1 MQRKRI
7 GTLVAISLAT
17 TFLLTGCNT
26 AADNTTGNAT
36 KDTTENTTEDST
48 EDATEDTT
56 TVSTAKSSYAE
67 EIDKTQ
73 IMTFEISVD
82 ETNWQTMLDNAKDEK
97 YISADVIINGTT
109 IKNVGIRPKGNSS
122 LSQIAMDDTTDRYS
136 FKIKFDEYIKGQ
148 TWMGLDKIVINN
160 MFSDSSY
167 MKEYLSYDI
176 MDYIG
181 VEAPLYA
188 FADISINGETWGL
201 YLAVEDIDSGYLDR
215 VFDGQGELYK
225 PESDSMKMSALPGD
239 RKQEETVNGKSNAD
253 PNAKNQETKQP
264 DVTSDDTKNS
274 ADMQKGFA
282 GGFMAD
288 SAKNGVSLEYSD
300 DDVLSYSAIFDNA
313 KTDADE
319 SDYQRVITALKNLST
334 GTDLETYVDVD
345 SVLKY
350 FAAQTVVVN
359 LDSYISTMGH
369 NYYLYENNGKIS
381 ILPWDYNMSFGGF
394 QTSNASDV
402 VNLPIDTPVSGV
414 SMEERPLIGKL
425 LEVPEYLAQYNE
437 YLQEIMDG
445 YFSDGKFEQTVDTL
459 DSLISDNVKN
469 DPTAFYTY
477 KEYQAAI
484 AELKELGVLRAESI
498 QGQLD
503 GTIPSTT
510 EGQEKDS
517 SSLVDASS
525 IDLTILGTQGNFSN
539 FTMPE
544 GIDMDTMQPAMEIIG
559 DSKAEELTEEQTT
572 KLHDLG
578 LTDEQITQLLEL
590 TKQGPGNANPTK

>member
-7 GTLVAISLAT
+7 GVLVAISLAT
-17 TFLLTGCNT
+17 TILLSGCNT
-26 AADNTTGNAT
+26 TTGNTTADPT
-36 KDTTENTTEDST
+36 ANPTASPTVDTTVVATTE
-48 EDATEDTT
+48 A
-56 TVSTAKSSYAE
+56 SYAD

-82 ETNWQTMLDNAKDEK
+82 ETNWQTMLDNAEDEE

-122 LSQIAMDDTTDRYS
+122 LSQVAKDDTTDRFS
-136 FKIKFDEYIKGQ
+136 FKIKFNEYIEGQ

-160 MFSDSSY
+160 MLSDASY

-181 VEAPLYA
+181 VKAPLYA

-215 VFDGQGELYK
+215 VFDGEGELYK
-225 PESDSMKMSALPGD
+225 PESDSMQMGKQTGD
-239 RKQEETVNGKSNAD
+239 NKQDAE
-253 PNAKNQETKQP
+253 
-264 DVTSDDTKNS
+264 NS
-274 ADMQKGFA
+274 LDMQKGFN
-282 GGFMAD
+282 GGGGGMAD

-300 DDVLSYSAIFDNA
+300 DNVLSYSAIFDNA

-319 SDYQRVITALKNLST
+319 SDYQRVITALENLSE

-350 FAAQTVVVN
+350 FAAHTVVVN
-359 LDSYISTMGH
+359 LDSYVSNMGH
-369 NYYLYENNGKIS
+369 NYYLYENDGQIS
-381 ILPWDYNMSFGGF
+381 ILPWDYNLSFGGF
-394 QTSNASDV
+394 QSNNASDV
-402 VNLPIDTPVSGV
+402 VNFPIDTPVSGV
-414 SMEERPLIGKL
+414 SLEERPLLGKL
-425 LEVPEYLAQYNE
+425 LEVPEYLGKYHE

-445 YFSDGKFEQTVDTL
+445 YFADGKFEQTVDTL
-459 DSLISDNVKN
+459 NNLISEYVKN

-477 KEYQAAI
+477 EEYQAAI
-484 AELKELGVLRAESI
+484 TELKELGVLRAESI

-517 SSLVDASS
+517 SSLIDASS
-525 IDLTILGTQGNFSN
+525 IDLTILGNQGGGKSGEMPNRDDMGRGN

-544 GIDMDTMQPAMEIIG
+544 GLDMDTIQPAMEIIG
-559 DSKAEELTEEQTT
+559 DSQSGVLTEEQMT

-590 TKQGPGNANPTK
+590 PNQGQGNSKPTR